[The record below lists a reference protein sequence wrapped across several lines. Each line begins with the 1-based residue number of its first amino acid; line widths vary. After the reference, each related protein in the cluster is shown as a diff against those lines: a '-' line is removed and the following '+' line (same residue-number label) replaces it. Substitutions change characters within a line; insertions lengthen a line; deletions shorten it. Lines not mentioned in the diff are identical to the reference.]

1 MSLFPAYGNES
12 SEKIVQQEEHSNESL
27 ALEAQLLAS
36 DNDEEHEGSSHTEPT
51 APCQSLQPPECDYYI
66 DCKLDVGNLRVSTLY
81 YPGRPQYSTLS
92 SRDALGC
99 PGAGAAAGRR
109 RIRRY
114 YSAGASSADASPDAE
129 LAQRTRAFRD
139 MLADNPTDESLWLRF
154 IEFQE
159 VSRGAEAALSAAEEA
174 AASAGGA
181 ACAASARLRAA
192 LHRVR
197 SLALSPLRRL
207 DLLRRDLAL
216 AGGVP
221 DDVRTELW
229 LRALSCAGAAGA
241 AELDAVA
248 GAALP
253 ACRAQPRA
261 YPLLLYAYGAALR
274 AAGHWE
280 RLVLL
285 LELVLSMN
293 FPPAAF
299 PPPPD
304 PRQLEEQEQR
314 LQQLEDKVLDSG
326 LPLST
331 VWVRVERARAAVHW
345 RAPEAGAALPED
357 PQRLPLAADVAH
369 LLQPAG
375 AAAPLLLVQALR
387 LAKVPLMPLGQY
399 VLSAADASG
408 DALGDA
414 SEAEGA
420 EALLALVR
428 AARRLPATSAAR
440 GAGAAA
446 LVAALVEPPEYLS
459 GAGGFLRW
467 LRALWGA
474 ACEWAAPEWR
484 DALLCWR
491 LRWLH
496 ALLLLLDL
504 QVLLHATPR
513 LRDVENGDL

>member
-12 SEKIVQQEEHSNESL
+12 SEKIAQQEEHSNESL

-99 PGAGAAAGRR
+99 PGAGAKAGRR

-159 VSRGAEAALSAAEEA
+159 VTRGAEAALSAAEEA

-181 ACAASARLRAA
+181 ACAASARPAGGAA
-192 LHRVR
+192 SR
-197 SLALSPLRRL
+197 
-207 DLLRRDLAL
+207 
-216 AGGVP
+216 GVP

-314 LQQLEDKVLDSG
+314 LQQLEDKV
-326 LPLST
+326 
-331 VWVRVERARAAVHW
+331 
-345 RAPEAGAALPED
+345 
-357 PQRLPLAADVAH
+357 
-369 LLQPAG
+369 
-375 AAAPLLLVQALR
+375 
-387 LAKVPLMPLGQY
+387 
-399 VLSAADASG
+399 
-408 DALGDA
+408 
-414 SEAEGA
+414 
-420 EALLALVR
+420 
-428 AARRLPATSAAR
+428 
-440 GAGAAA
+440 
-446 LVAALVEPPEYLS
+446 
-459 GAGGFLRW
+459 
-467 LRALWGA
+467 
-474 ACEWAAPEWR
+474 
-484 DALLCWR
+484 
-491 LRWLH
+491 
-496 ALLLLLDL
+496 
-504 QVLLHATPR
+504 TP
-513 LRDVENGDL
+513 